1 MLCMTPVL
9 SNTSFPYVF
18 KPAENFLN
26 SIMFYVRVPVLSEQ
40 IHEVD
45 PRVSTD
51 SIFLT
56 STNLPAI
63 LLAVKARDTVTVARS
78 PSGTLATMIP
88 MAKTRFLTGSKPAD
102 NPKQKK
108 EIPRMKATAE
118 MMKMNLSISVDS
130 GVCFLSAD

>member
-1 MLCMTPVL
+1 M
-9 SNTSFPYVF
+9 
-18 KPAENFLN
+18 
-26 SIMFYVRVPVLSEQ
+26 RVPVLSEQ

-88 MAKTRFLTGSKPAD
+88 IANTRFFTGS
-102 NPKQKK
+102 NPEKCPNKKK
-108 EIPRMKATAE
+108 EIPRTKATPE
-118 MMKMNLSISVDS
+118 MM
-130 GVCFLSAD
+130 